1 MQNPEKISFT
11 TIESFYK
18 KCSHEAN
25 YDYEPYIDYDSEP
38 DIIKS
43 DYEPP
48 LLNNTGLE
56 LFKDKNTLTFYIF
69 NQTHDIIGYCSAFSY
84 SIIINNT
91 SCHELSVLID
101 PAYRRHG
108 LGSMLVKQMLLT
120 IDNNKT
126 FTTSVTLVGTDEHF
140 ANNCGFDYSHSEHF
154 MTRKPY
160 NELDEQYKGNEKEFR
175 RVTPSERYSP
185 SQYPISVLCQSDSA
199 PPRYLYRLDYR
210 YTRKCR
216 CCVHECSDYVN
227 ISDVFTVP
235 KYRGKGYAGMLIN
248 YIALDFPQKK
258 LLLQVAGNNTPAIH
272 AYMKIGFT
280 FLRTFDYYDMVLE

>member
-91 SCHELSVLID
+91 SCHELSVQQWN
-101 PAYRRHG
+101 A
-108 LGSMLVKQMLLT
+108 
-120 IDNNKT
+120 
-126 FTTSVTLVGTDEHF
+126 
-140 ANNCGFDYSHSEHF
+140 
-154 MTRKPY
+154 
-160 NELDEQYKGNEKEFR
+160 
-175 RVTPSERYSP
+175 
-185 SQYPISVLCQSDSA
+185 
-199 PPRYLYRLDYR
+199 
-210 YTRKCR
+210 
-216 CCVHECSDYVN
+216 
-227 ISDVFTVP
+227 
-235 KYRGKGYAGMLIN
+235 
-248 YIALDFPQKK
+248 
-258 LLLQVAGNNTPAIH
+258 
-272 AYMKIGFT
+272 
-280 FLRTFDYYDMVLE
+280 